1 MRPERWIYKLPLR
14 LRSLFRRAAA
24 DHDLDDE
31 LRYHVEQKT
40 HQYIAQ
46 GMRQQEARRAAL
58 VEMGGLEKRKE
69 ECRDARQFTWLQDLI
84 QDLHY
89 GLRVLRKSPGF
100 TAVAV
105 LTLALGVAANTI
117 IFSVVNAV
125 MYRKPPLPEPDRVV
139 VVSSTSAVDSS
150 EPDRVYT
157 QLQVSAPDY
166 LDWRAQNSSFSGMA
180 AAEFDSFTVSGGT
193 TPERASG
200 ARVSPE
206 FFNVLGVAPAFGR
219 GILPGEDQPG
229 HDQVVIL
236 SDELWR
242 EKFSAD
248 PSVPGRVVKI
258 NGNACTVIGVMPPS
272 FRLPAFTAK
281 LWIPLVLP
289 HNNLSSAS
297 RNARYLRVFARLNPG
312 ISVRQANAEIS
323 AIAQRIA
330 QAHPDTNRGW
340 SAGVMSLQRYAI
352 ADMNAGPPLAFLMA
366 AVVFVLLIVCANI
379 ANLLLARNSARQRE
393 FAIRGVLGAGRL
405 RLARQ
410 LLTECLLLAFAGG
423 CLGVL
428 FGYAGLHALLP
439 QFNWDEDAVVLAK
452 EVTID
457 GHVLGVTLAIILVCS
472 ILFGLAPALQFSRGD
487 ASHGLKE
494 GGRGSTIG
502 RERHRLQR
510 LLVAAQLALSLFLL
524 VGASMF
530 AGQFIQEMHAI
541 TGLNPRNLLTASV
554 SLRGLE
560 YSQSQRQKSFYELVL
575 RRLAASP
582 GVQSAAVTSDLPFNF
597 PDSIAFNVE
606 NHMDARPEEHP
617 MCGHFAVSPGFFAT
631 TQIPLLQ
638 GREFT
643 TSDNADSVPVAIV
656 NEAFAR
662 RYFPGENPIGRR
674 IRIDPAHRAHEQ
686 WSEIVGIAGNVNEYV
701 GQAEPRPEIFEPFLA
716 HPSGTMYLAV
726 RTLTDP
732 ALFADALRRAVWAED
747 GDQAITDVRTM
758 QRVIANSI
766 QGDDLLAELMGA
778 FAVIALLIAAIGIY
792 GVLSY
797 VVGQR
802 THEMGIRM
810 ALGAKPDELLL
821 LVIRNGMKLV
831 LTGAAI
837 GFVVSLSLPRVI
849 AAGFSDFRFHAAW
862 VIAFAPVVI
871 IVVGLVACYIPARR
885 AMRVDPMIALR
896 HE

>member
-1 MRPERWIYKLPLR
+1 MRPERWIHKLPLR
-14 LRSLFRRAAA
+14 VRSLFYRQKA
-24 DHDLDDE
+24 DQELDDE
-31 LRYHVEQKT
+31 LRDHLELKT
-40 HQYIAQ
+40 QQYISQ
-46 GMRQQEARRAAL
+46 GMTQQEARRAAL
-58 VEMGGLEKRKE
+58 LEMGGLEKRKE
-69 ECRDARQFTWLQDLI
+69 ECRDARRVTWLQDVL
-84 QDLHY
+84 QDVHY

-100 TAVAV
+100 TAVAI
-105 LTLALGVAANTI
+105 LTLALGIGANTI
-117 IFSVVNAV
+117 VFSVVNAA

-139 VVSSTSAVDSS
+139 VVSGTSAVDSS
-150 EPDRVYT
+150 TPDRIYT
-157 QLQVSAPDY
+157 QLQASGPDY
-166 LDWRAQNSSFSGMA
+166 LDWRAQSSSFSAMA
-180 AAEFDSFTVSGGT
+180 AAEFDNFTISGGT

-206 FFNVLGVAPAFGR
+206 FFGVLGVAPAFGR
-219 GILPGEDQPG
+219 AILPGEDQLG

-248 PSVPGRVVKI
+248 PRVLGRVLKI

-272 FRLPAFTAK
+272 FRLPAFLAK
-281 LWIPLVLP
+281 LWIPLVLS
-289 HNNLSSAS
+289 HSNLGSTG
-297 RNARYLRVFARLNPG
+297 RNDRYLRVFARLKPG
-312 ISVRQANAEIS
+312 ISVRQAKAELS

-330 QAHPDTNRGW
+330 QTHPDTNRGW
-340 SAGVMSLQRYAI
+340 SAGVMPLQQYAI

-366 AVVFVLLIVCANI
+366 SVVFVLLIACANI
-379 ANLLLARNSARQRE
+379 ANLLLARNSARQCE
-393 FAIRGVLGAGRL
+393 FTIRRVLGAGRL

-428 FGYAGLHALLP
+428 FGYGGLHALLP
-439 QFNWDEDAVVLAK
+439 QFNWDEDAVMLAK

-457 GHVLGVTLAIILVCS
+457 SHVLGVTLGIILVCS

-487 ASHGLKE
+487 ASNGLKE
-494 GGRGSTIG
+494 GGRGTTIG
-502 RERHRLQR
+502 RERHRMQR

-530 AGQFIQEMHAI
+530 AGQFIQEMHAK
-541 TGLNPRNLLTASV
+541 TGLNPRNVLTASV
-554 SLRGLE
+554 SLRGLT
-560 YSQSQRQKSFYELVL
+560 YMQPQRQKSFYELVL
-575 RRLAASP
+575 RRLADSP
-582 GVQSAAVTSDLPFNF
+582 GVESASATSDLPFNF
-597 PDSIAFNVE
+597 PDSLAFTVE
-606 NHMDARPEEHP
+606 NHAVARPDEHP

-631 TQIPLLQ
+631 TEIPLLQ
-638 GREFT
+638 GRGFT
-643 TSDNADSVPVAIV
+643 TFDNADSVPVAIV

-674 IRIDPAHRAHEQ
+674 IRINPAHRAGEQ

-716 HPSGTMYLAV
+716 HASGSMYLIV
-726 RTLTDP
+726 RTRTDP
-732 ALFADALRRAVWAED
+732 ALFADSLRRAVWAED
-747 GDQAITDVRTM
+747 SDQAITDVRTM
-758 QRVIANSI
+758 QRVIADSV

-778 FAVIALLIAAIGIY
+778 FAVIALVIAAIGIY

-797 VVGQR
+797 LVGQR

-810 ALGAKPDELLL
+810 ALGAKPDEVLL

-831 LTGAAI
+831 VSGAAI
-837 GFVVSLSLPRVI
+837 GFLVSLSLPKLI
-849 AAGFSDFRFHAAW
+849 AAGFSDFRFHGAW
-862 VIAFAPVVI
+862 VIALAPVVI

-896 HE
+896 YE

>member
-1 MRPERWIYKLPLR
+1 MRPEHWIYTLPLR
-14 LRSLFRRAAA
+14 LRSLFRREAA
-24 DHDLDDE
+24 DQELDDE
-31 LRYHVEQKT
+31 LGDHLEQKT
-40 HQYIAQ
+40 RQYLAR
-46 GMRQQEARRAAL
+46 GMTPQEARRAAL
-58 VEMGGLEKRKE
+58 LEMGGLEKRKE
-69 ECRDARQFTWLQDLI
+69 ECRDARQITWLQDLL
-84 QDLHY
+84 QDVHY

-157 QLQVSAPDY
+157 QLPVSGPDY
-166 LDWRAQNSSFSGMA
+166 LDWRAQNSSFSA
-180 AAEFDSFTVSGGT
+180 LAVAEFDNFTLSGAA
-193 TPERASG
+193 TPERAPG

-206 FFNVLGVAPAFGR
+206 FLGVLGVAPAFGR
-219 GILPGEDQPG
+219 AILSGEDQPG

-242 EKFSAD
+242 EKFNAD
-248 PSVPGRVVKI
+248 PRILGRALKI
-258 NGNACTVIGVMPPS
+258 NGSTCTVIGVMPPS
-272 FRLPAFTAK
+272 FRLPAFMAK
-281 LWIPLVLP
+281 LWIPLVLS
-289 HNNLSSAS
+289 HSNLDSSGRS
-297 RNARYLRVFARLNPG
+297 DRHLRVFARLHPG
-312 ISVRQANAEIS
+312 ISVRQANAEMS

-340 SAGVMSLQRYAI
+340 SAGVMSMQQYAI
-352 ADMNAGPPLAFLMA
+352 ADINAGPPLAFLMA
-366 AVVFVLLIVCANI
+366 AVVFVLLIACANI

-393 FAIRGVLGAGRL
+393 FTIRGVLGAGRL

-423 CLGVL
+423 ALGIL

-487 ASHGLKE
+487 ASDGLKE
-494 GGRGSTIG
+494 GGRGTTIS
-502 RERHRLQR
+502 RERHRMQR

-530 AGQFIQEMHAI
+530 AGQFIQEMHAK
-541 TGLNPRNLLTASV
+541 TGLNPRNVLTASV
-554 SLRGLE
+554 SPRGLE
-560 YSQSQRQKSFYELVL
+560 YLQPQRQKAFYELVL
-575 RRLAASP
+575 RRLAGSP
-582 GVQSAAVTSDLPFNF
+582 GVESAAATSDLPFNF
-597 PDSIAFNVE
+597 PDSLAFSVE
-606 NHMDARPEEHP
+606 NHAGARPEEHP

-638 GREFT
+638 GRGFT
-643 TSDNADSVPVAIV
+643 NSDNSDSVPVAIV

-662 RYFPGENPIGRR
+662 RYFAGENPIGRR
-674 IRIDPAHRAHEQ
+674 IRIDPAHRAGEQ

-716 HPSGTMYLAV
+716 HPSGSMYLML
-726 RTLTDP
+726 RTRTEP
-732 ALFADALRRAVWAED
+732 ALFADSLRRAVWAED
-747 GDQAITDVRTM
+747 GDQAITEVRTM
-758 QRVIANSI
+758 QRVIADSI
-766 QGDDLLAELMGA
+766 QGDDLVAELMGA
-778 FAVIALLIAAIGIY
+778 FAVIALVIAAIGIY

-797 VVGQR
+797 LVGQR

-810 ALGAKPDELLL
+810 ALGAKPDEVLL
-821 LVIRNGMKLV
+821 LVMRNGMKLV
-831 LTGAAI
+831 VTGAAI
-837 GFVVSLSLPRVI
+837 GFLVSLSLPKLI
-849 AAGFSDFRFHAAW
+849 AAGFNDFRFHGAW
-862 VIAFAPVVI
+862 VIALAPLVI
-871 IVVGLVACYIPARR
+871 IGVGLIACYVPARR

-896 HE
+896 YE

>member
-1 MRPERWIYKLPLR
+1 MQSERWIYKLLLR
-14 LRSLFRRAAA
+14 MRSIFHRQKADQELDEEFRN
-24 DHDLDDE
+24 HLE
-31 LRYHVEQKT
+31 LKT
-40 HQYIAQ
+40 QQYISQ
-46 GMRQQEARRAAL
+46 GIAPQEARRAAL
-58 VEMGGLEKRKE
+58 LEFGGLEKRKE
-69 ECRDARQFTWLQDLI
+69 ECRDARRITWLQDLL
-84 QDLHY
+84 QDIRY

-100 TAVAV
+100 TTVAV
-105 LTLALGVAANTI
+105 LTLALGIAANTI
-117 IFSVVNAV
+117 VFSVVNAV
-125 MYRKPPLPEPDRVV
+125 MYRKPPVPGPDRVV

-150 EPDRVYT
+150 TPDRVYS
-157 QLQVSAPDY
+157 QLQVSGPDY
-166 LDWRAQNSSFSGMA
+166 LDWRAQNSSFSAMA
-180 AAEFDSFTVSGGT
+180 AAEFDNFTISGGT

-219 GILPGEDQPG
+219 AILPGQDQPG
-229 HDQVVIL
+229 RDQVVIL

-242 EKFSAD
+242 EKFNAD
-248 PSVPGRVVKI
+248 PRVLGRVLKI
-258 NGNACTVIGVMPPS
+258 DGNACAVIGVMPPS
-272 FRLPAFTAK
+272 FRLPAFMAK

-289 HNNLSSAS
+289 QSNLSSS
-297 RNARYLRVFARLNPG
+297 GRSDRYLRIFARLNPG
-312 ISVRQANAEIS
+312 ISVPQANAEMS

-340 SAGVMSLQRYAI
+340 GAGVMSLQQYAI
-352 ADMNAGPPLAFLMA
+352 ADLNAGPPLAFLMA
-366 AVVFVLLIVCANI
+366 AVVFVLLIACANI
-379 ANLLLARNSARQRE
+379 ANLLLARNSVRQRE
-393 FAIRGVLGAGRL
+393 FTIRGVLGAGRQ

-410 LLTECLLLAFAGG
+410 LLAECLLLAFTGG
-423 CLGVL
+423 FLGVL
-428 FGYAGLHALLP
+428 FGYGGLHALLP

-472 ILFGLAPALQFSRGD
+472 ILFGLAPVLQFSRGD

-494 GGRGSTIG
+494 GGRGTTMG

-530 AGQFIQEMHAI
+530 AGQFIQEMHAK
-541 TGLNPRNLLTASV
+541 TGLNPRNMLTASV

-560 YSQSQRQKSFYELVL
+560 YSQPPRQKSFYELIL

-582 GVQSAAVTSDLPFNF
+582 GIQSAAVTSDLPFNF
-597 PDSIAFNVE
+597 PDSVAFSVE
-606 NHMDARPEEHP
+606 NHSVARPEEHP
-617 MCGHFAVSPGFFAT
+617 MCGHFTVSPGFFVT

-643 TSDNADSVPVAIV
+643 TSDNAESVPIAII

-662 RYFPGENPIGRR
+662 RYFPGEDPIGRH
-674 IRIDPAHRAHEQ
+674 IRINSAHHTGAQ

-716 HPSGTMYLAV
+716 HPSSAMYLVV
-726 RTLTDP
+726 RTRTDP

-747 GDQAITDVRTM
+747 SDQAITDVRTM
-758 QRVIANSI
+758 QRVIASSV
-766 QGDDLLAELMGA
+766 QGDDLLAELMTA
-778 FAVIALLIAAIGIY
+778 FAVIALVIAAIGIY

-797 VVGQR
+797 LVGRR

-810 ALGAKPDELLL
+810 ALGAKPDEVLL

-831 LTGAAI
+831 VTGAAF
-837 GFVVSLSLPRVI
+837 GFLVSLSLPRLI
-849 AAGFSDFRFHAAW
+849 AAGFSDFRFHAVL
-862 VIAFAPVVI
+862 VIALAPVII

-896 HE
+896 YE